1 MRAPK
6 ASIYHIA
13 QSGKNK
19 GMPAVC
25 RAAPGKCPLTTSDGQ
40 PAPHYRT
47 REEAAEH
54 AAVNFPA
61 FTKTTPQWALEENA
75 LKHPILDGETVGGW
89 ATTLPEQTLHA
100 WLDQQTKDG
109 APASNPTADDI
120 LAYAPE
126 GSYARHCAL
135 IEKAAQDGLN
145 GRLGLEGEYADNRHQ
160 LLAYRDGLARAGHEK
175 AAQAIPVPG
184 EWTRPANPDKGEEDG
199 PRGVIVGNSAGKTI
213 IKTSWGVKPGMT
225 LPTENE
231 AYRVDTDNGD
241 GTYTCTPYWAAPQP
255 AHHRPDGTLTQA
267 GEASVKRRMS
277 APTMTR
283 PDHITLPNGGESV
296 QAGQRIRV
304 KHGRTGRISVVEV
317 VAASGGGPDVTASY
331 ADAAT
336 YKVKTLRNTLTGGK
350 WRRKSGGQYL
360 PHHPDARAGDLVKIK
375 RRDGAVSTILLGGE
389 KNRDGTWSDYTD
401 VTPTWKKATSPVTWQ
416 DEWRV
421 KAPVHRSGDIITV
434 LNKSGRAQ
442 NVILAGHD
450 EESGTFGTARPTV
463 EDYDSHLCD
472 VETSPGYGR

>member
-1 MRAPK
+1 MRATK
-6 ASIYHIA
+6 TSSYRIA

-54 AAVNFPA
+54 AAVKSPA
-61 FTKTTPQWALEENA
+61 FTKEQPQWALEENA
-75 LKHPILDGETVGGW
+75 LKHPILDGDTVGGW

-109 APASNPTADDI
+109 ASESNPTADDI
-120 LAYAPE
+120 LTYAPE

-135 IEKAAQDGLN
+135 VEKAAQDGLN
-145 GRLGLEGEYADNRHQ
+145 GRLGLEREYADHRHQ

-175 AAQAIPVPG
+175 AAQAIPAPG
-184 EWTRPANPDKGEEDG
+184 EWTRPANPDKGEENG
-199 PRGVIVGNSAGKTI
+199 PRGVIVSDSDGKTV
-213 IKTSWGVKPGMT
+213 IKTSWGVQPGMM

-255 AHHRPDGTLTQA
+255 THHRPDGTLTQA
-267 GEASVKRRMS
+267 GEASVKRRTN
-277 APTMTR
+277 APTMTH
-283 PDHITLPNGGESV
+283 PGHITIPTDLGESV

-317 VAASGGGPDVTASY
+317 VEAQGGGPDVTDLY

-350 WRRKSGGQYL
+350 WKRKGGQYL
-360 PHHPDARAGDLVKIK
+360 PRHPDASSGDIVKIK

-389 KNRDGTWSDYTD
+389 KNSDGTWSGYTD
-401 VTPTWKKATSPVTWQ
+401 VTPSWKKVTSLTTLQ
-416 DEWRV
+416 GEWRV
-421 KAPVHRSGDIITV
+421 KAPVHRSGDIVTV
-434 LNKSGRAQ
+434 FNKSGRAQ
-442 NVILAGHD
+442 NVILTGYD

-463 EDYDSHLCD
+463 ESYDSHLCD
-472 VETSPGYGR
+472 VETRPA

>member
-1 MRAPK
+1 M
-6 ASIYHIA
+6 
-13 QSGKNK
+13 
-19 GMPAVC
+19 C
-25 RAAPGKCPLTTSDGQ
+25 RAAPGKCPLTTSDGR

-54 AAVNFPA
+54 AATGFPA

-145 GRLGLEGEYADNRHQ
+145 GRFGLEGEYADNKHQ

-175 AAQAIPVPG
+175 AAQAIPAPG
-184 EWTRPANPDKGEEDG
+184 EWTRPANPDKGEENG
-199 PRGVIVGNSAGKTI
+199 PRGVIVGDSAGKTI
-213 IKTSWGVKPGMT
+213 IKTSWGVKPGMM

-231 AYRVDTDNGD
+231 AYRVDADNGD

-255 AHHRPDGTLTQA
+255 AHHHPDGTLTQA

-283 PDHITLPNGGESV
+283 PDHITLPNGERAFRLGSV
-296 QAGQRIRV
+296 
-304 KHGRTGRISVVEV
+304 S
-317 VAASGGGPDVTASY
+317 AS
-331 ADAAT
+331 
-336 YKVKTLRNTLTGGK
+336 NTGG
-350 WRRKSGGQYL
+350 RGGS
-360 PHHPDARAGDLVKIK
+360 A
-375 RRDGAVSTILLGGE
+375 S
-389 KNRDGTWSDYTD
+389 
-401 VTPTWKKATSPVTWQ
+401 
-416 DEWRV
+416 
-421 KAPVHRSGDIITV
+421 
-434 LNKSGRAQ
+434 
-442 NVILAGHD
+442 
-450 EESGTFGTARPTV
+450 
-463 EDYDSHLCD
+463 
-472 VETSPGYGR
+472 

>member
-1 MRAPK
+1 M
-6 ASIYHIA
+6 
-13 QSGKNK
+13 
-19 GMPAVC
+19 M
-25 RAAPGKCPLTTSDGQ
+25 
-40 PAPHYRT
+40 
-47 REEAAEH
+47 
-54 AAVNFPA
+54 
-61 FTKTTPQWALEENA
+61 
-75 LKHPILDGETVGGW
+75 
-89 ATTLPEQTLHA
+89 
-100 WLDQQTKDG
+100 
-109 APASNPTADDI
+109 
-120 LAYAPE
+120 
-126 GSYARHCAL
+126 
-135 IEKAAQDGLN
+135 
-145 GRLGLEGEYADNRHQ
+145 
-160 LLAYRDGLARAGHEK
+160 
-175 AAQAIPVPG
+175 
-184 EWTRPANPDKGEEDG
+184 
-199 PRGVIVGNSAGKTI
+199 
-213 IKTSWGVKPGMT
+213 

-231 AYRVDTDNGD
+231 AYRVDADNGD
-241 GTYTCTPYWAAPQP
+241 GTYTCTPYWAAPQTT
-255 AHHRPDGTLTQA
+255 HHHPDGTLTQA

-350 WRRKSGGQYL
+350 WRRKSSGQYL
-360 PHHPDARAGDLVKIK
+360 PHHPDAHAGDIIKIK

-401 VTPTWKKATSPVTWQ
+401 VTPAWKKATNPITWQ

-421 KAPVHRSGDIITV
+421 KAPAHRSGDIITV
-434 LNKSGRAQ
+434 ANKSGRQQ
-442 NVILAGHD
+442 NVILTGYD

-472 VETSPGYGR
+472 VETSPGYGH